1 MTTRQGSAK
10 TIIFGIS
17 GQIKSVTLYCHTIF
31 WRVEGLGEGCV
42 NITLI
47 VSCLE
52 WITSLWRHWFSSRKR
67 CRTSFP
73 IHIISAPQNRLQD
86 LCCQPT
92 AIRQTHM
99 GHTKQETRLNTFH
112 LRSIHLGGQIEQDK
126 VSDVQVLSHF
136 DPLCKHTD

>member
-67 CRTSFP
+67 CRPSFP
-73 IHIISAPQNRLQD
+73 THSRSTRSTRGSALSAHCYTADAYGSHQTGDKTQYFPFEEYPSWRTNR
-86 LCCQPT
+86 
-92 AIRQTHM
+92 A
-99 GHTKQETRLNTFH
+99 RLSV
-112 LRSIHLGGQIEQDK
+112 RRPGP
-126 VSDVQVLSHF
+126 V
-136 DPLCKHTD
+136 PL